1 MVETISTKIYKFC
14 VCLTQNSNGN
24 IENSNVKLHHL
35 FLNNLFNSCS
45 ALNPANQ
52 SWASVLQSF
61 VTSRDVMDH
70 VVFKH
75 SPFRTSCSAVEL
87 TERQYVRITA
97 AFQGDKSDI
106 SLKQ

>member
-1 MVETISTKIYKFC
+1 MVI
-14 VCLTQNSNGN
+14 QNSNL
-24 IENSNVKLHHL
+24 ITS
-35 FLNNLFNSCS
+35 FAFFNSCS

-70 VVFKH
+70 IVFKH
-75 SPFRTSCSAVEL
+75 SPFRTWCSAVEL
-87 TERQYVRITA
+87 SERQDVRITA
-97 AFQGDKSDI
+97 AFQGDKINI

>member
-1 MVETISTKIYKFC
+1 MSTKIYKFC

-35 FLNNLFNSCS
+35 LLNNLFNSCS

-70 VVFKH
+70 IVFKH

-87 TERQYVRITA
+87 KERFEQDVRITA
-97 AFQGDKSDI
+97 AFQGDKSDT